1 MIKADE
7 LIRVGQLNKPHALK
21 GEINFTL
28 SEPDLFDEV
37 DPDMLF
43 VQVDGLF
50 VPFFIEEY
58 RFKSDDAGIIHFQDI
73 NSDTEAR
80 ELSNLPIFLHHDQT
94 SGVEVLLS
102 ANPIIGFS
110 IIDSEL
116 GPVGEIV
123 DVDDSTMNVLLI
135 VQVKGDTVY
144 IPFADEYIN
153 QIDESAKII
162 YTTLPDGLFDDDGD
176 TY

>member
-28 SEPDLFDEV
+28 SEADLFDEV

-43 VQVDGLF
+43 IQVDGLF
-50 VPFFIEEY
+50 VPFLIEEY
-58 RFKSDDAGIIHFQDI
+58 RFKSDDSGIIHFQDI
-73 NSDTEAR
+73 NSDAEAR
-80 ELSNLPIFLHHDQT
+80 ELSNLSIFLHRDQT
-94 SGVEVLLS
+94 SSVDVLPS

-110 IIDSEL
+110 IIDSQL

-123 DVDDSTMNVLLI
+123 DIDESTMNILLI
-135 VQVKGDTVY
+135 VQTKNDTVY
-144 IPFADEYIN
+144 IPLADEYIN
-153 QIDESAKII
+153 QIDDSAKII
-162 YTTLPDGLFDDDGD
+162 HTTLPDGLFDDDGD